1 MYKIYADGELLCD
14 SSIQELAIISP
25 IVKLAA
31 NSAGSFEFTLPATH
45 PYINSIERRSTIIS
59 VYIDEDTEPTF
70 QGIATEEDEDFYK
83 NVTFI
88 CEGELTYLNDTIQ
101 RQVKYTSLT
110 VRQVLE
116 AIIAV
121 HNSQVSSDKQFTVG
135 QVTVNDTITC
145 YTNYNSTLTEIKENL
160 VDEFGGYIRIRYASG
175 TKYIDYLADSP
186 RTNSQIIKLGE
197 NLLDYKSNINDT
209 EIATSILPLGYTLDT
224 QVVEGLDA
232 YLTITSAAADDYH
245 PIGADYIYSS
255 DAVSNYGFI
264 QKVVTWNDITSAT
277 DLLAKAEAYLSDI
290 QFENVVLSVS
300 AIDMAYLNS
309 DEEHFKVLDKIRVI
323 STAHGMDRYFI
334 LSEQT
339 LNLNNPEEDQITLG
353 INEQL
358 SLSAKTASTNAEILA
373 KIEQLPTSNM
383 VQSAIDNATALI
395 TGAEGGYVV
404 ITRNSDGQPTEI
416 KVQDALESP
425 TKIWRWNV
433 NGLGYS
439 SDGGATY
446 GLAMTMNGAIVAD
459 YITSGT
465 MYADRI
471 KGGTLTLGGASNTNG
486 QLIVKD
492 ASSNTVGQWNKDG
505 IRLYSGTVGGWY
517 IGSNYIQ
524 SYDGGT
530 EANSL
535 YRVSLYKYV
544 NNPNNHAIQIATRAS
559 TSDAWTTQIAMTYE
573 GKITTYQR
581 LEVLSEQGGE
591 HGIYTNGGLRALG
604 QLNVEGRG
612 IIEGNLDVGGY
623 AWFAGGYGGSDRRSK
638 QNIEDLTDEL
648 AIDLLTELSPKTF
661 EMIKHPDVMRSGLI
675 AQDVQEILEKH
686 QIDPSYLVASHEDTK
701 TKETRLGIN
710 YDDLIAVLIKGW
722 QIQQKEINELKS
734 EIEALK
740 GVNS

>member
-59 VYIDEDTEPTF
+59 VYIDEDTTPTF

-135 QVTVNDTITC
+135 QVTINDTITC
-145 YTNYNSTLTEIKENL
+145 YTNYNSTLAEIKENL
-160 VDEFGGYIRIRYASG
+160 VDEFGGYIRIRYSSG

-245 PIGADYIYSS
+245 PSGADYIYSS

-264 QKVVTWNDITSAT
+264 QKVVTWNNITSAT

-300 AIDMAYLNS
+300 AIDMAYLSS
-309 DEEHFKVLDKIRVI
+309 DEEHFKVLDKIRVV

-358 SLSAKTASTNAEILA
+358 SLSAKTASTNAEILG

-395 TGAEGGYVV
+395 TGSEGGYVV
-404 ITRNSDGQPTEI
+404 ITRNSDGQPVEI
-416 KVQDALESP
+416 KIQDALENP

-471 KGGTLTLGGASNTNG
+471 KGGTLTLGGTENVNG
-486 QLIVKD
+486 QIIMKN
-492 ASSNTVGQWNKDG
+492 ANGQTIGTWNKDG
-505 IRLYSGTVGGWY
+505 LNVSLGTITGTTITGGTLSGATITGGTVSGATITSTSNDCTTTINGGVVTLKPSG
-517 IGSNYIQ
+517 GSQ
-524 SYDGGT
+524 V
-530 EANSL
+530 A
-535 YRVSLYKYV
+535 V
-544 NNPNNHAIQIATRAS
+544 NVESSDSQYATRIYADQIKFGWNS
-559 TSDAWTTQIAMTYE
+559 THYVGSLGMNLPGITAGSGFVTITSSLTCSSGVTVSGNLSCSSITVNGTTLTNISF
-573 GKITTYQR
+573 
-581 LEVLSEQGGE
+581 LS
-591 HGIYTNGGLRALG
+591 GLRKGTFWGTKPSNPTAQDAVNYTYSLVTALQG
-604 QLNVEGRG
+604 AG
-612 IIEGNLDVGGY
+612 II
-623 AWFAGGYGGSDRRSK
+623 
-638 QNIEDLTDEL
+638 
-648 AIDLLTELSPKTF
+648 
-661 EMIKHPDVMRSGLI
+661 
-675 AQDVQEILEKH
+675 
-686 QIDPSYLVASHEDTK
+686 
-701 TKETRLGIN
+701 
-710 YDDLIAVLIKGW
+710 
-722 QIQQKEINELKS
+722 
-734 EIEALK
+734 
-740 GVNS
+740 